1 MKILSL
7 NIWGPPQAKHRSERI
22 AAIAEEVKRLNPDVL
37 CFQEVYLEGN
47 KADLIGR
54 LKESWPHYH
63 YFASAMLGSG
73 LLTMSRYPI
82 TEAVFHRFRM
92 GGKPERFNHGD
103 YFVGKGIGLCRI
115 AFEGKTLDVYNMHPH
130 AQYDVHNNDNEYAVY
145 NEASLYEAVRF
156 VNAHSGDRPL
166 VFCGD
171 FNTRPDQT
179 GYQITMGLGN
189 FLDSYKAQ
197 HGKHD
202 ITFAAS
208 NPYVKE
214 PDQTLDYVMLRGLGI
229 KEIQV
234 VCTETLSNGALAYS
248 DHYGLL
254 AELDL
259 EQNPEI
265 PQIDIRPVLQ
275 ALHQRIN
282 IALAETQGQQGE
294 GLTKALL
301 GLSTIFDAGF
311 VISAAGKLNKRFGD
325 FLRSIIWLGVAAYAS
340 YQLLNAGVN
349 LQARKRTLEALEQ
362 EVKKQLDELQ
372 N

>member
-22 AAIAEEVKRLNPDVL
+22 ATIAEEVKRLNPDVL

-92 GGKPERFNHGD
+92 GGKPERLNHGD

-115 AFEGKTLDVYNMHPH
+115 AFEGKTLDVYNIHPH
-130 AQYDVHNNDNEYAVY
+130 AQYEVDNNDNEYAVY

-156 VNAHSGDRPL
+156 VNANSGDKPL

-179 GYQITMGLGN
+179 GYQIIMGLGD
-189 FLDSYKAQ
+189 FLDSYKAR

-202 ITFAAS
+202 ITFSAN

-229 KEIQV
+229 KEIKL
-234 VCTETLSNGALAYS
+234 VCTGALSNGALAYS
-248 DHYGLL
+248 DHHGLL
-254 AELDL
+254 AELDF

-265 PQIDIRPVLQ
+265 LQIDIRPALQVLYK
-275 ALHQRIN
+275 RI
-282 IALAETQGQQGE
+282 ILALAETEGQQGE
-294 GLTKALL
+294 GITKAVL
-301 GLSTIFDAGF
+301 GFSTIFDAGF
-311 VISAAGKLNKRFGD
+311 LIGWAGKLNKRFGD
-325 FLRSIIWLGVAAYAS
+325 FLRCLIYLGVIGYAG
-340 YQLLNAGVN
+340 YQVLHAGVN

-372 N
+372 S